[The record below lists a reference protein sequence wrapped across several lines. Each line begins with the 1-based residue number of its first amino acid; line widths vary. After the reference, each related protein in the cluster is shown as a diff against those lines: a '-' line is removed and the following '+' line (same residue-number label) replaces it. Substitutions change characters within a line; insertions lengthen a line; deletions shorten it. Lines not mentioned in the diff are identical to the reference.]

1 MVIANIVS
9 YILVLL
15 GAVNW
20 GMYGIFNFNL
30 VSAIFMGDR
39 SVGAIIA
46 YVIIALAAIWLILST
61 IFSGGILRFRAN
73 QTRKSERITALPC
86 GGKGTEKVRSLSVF
100 LCGKGEKVSEE
111 FNRNLTAIALTNGT
125 QEHIIEVKLVSNS
138 NCF

>member
-20 GMYGIFNFNL
+20 GVYGIFNFNL
-30 VSAIFMGDR
+30 VSAIFQGDR

-73 QTRKSERITALPC
+73 RP
-86 GGKGTEKVRSLSVF
+86 EKA
-100 LCGKGEKVSEE
+100 
-111 FNRNLTAIALTNGT
+111 NA
-125 QEHIIEVKLVSNS
+125 
-138 NCF
+138 